1 MISLPSGTRIWLV
14 AGVTDMR
21 KSFNGLGEQVQHVLN
36 DNPFSGHLFIFR
48 GRRGDTVKILWA
60 DADGLCLFTKRL
72 EEGQFIWP
80 AVRDGKVSITRSQL
94 AMLLDKLD
102 WRQPKTS
109 SRNSLTMLQK
119 TPDRIIKTVMSQK
132 YLIRIAELE
141 RLLSE
146 QAEALR
152 QKDQQ
157 LSLVEETEAFLR
169 SALTRAE
176 EKIEEDEREI
186 EHLRAQIEK
195 LRRMLFGT
203 RSEKLRR
210 EVELA
215 EALLKQREQDSD
227 RYSGRED
234 DPQVPRQLRQSR
246 HRRPLPAHL
255 PREIHRLEPEES
267 CCPECGGELDYLGE
281 VSAEQLELVSS
292 ALKVIR
298 TERVKKAC
306 TKCDCIVEAPAPSRP
321 IERGIAGPGL
331 LARVLTGKYCE
342 HLPLYRQSEIFA
354 RQGVELSRALL
365 SNWVD
370 ACCQLMT
377 PVNDALYRYVMNTR
391 KVHTDDTPVKV
402 LAPGQKKAKTG
413 RIWTYVRDDRNVG
426 SSSPPAVWFAYSPN
440 RQGKHPEQH
449 LRPFRGILQADAFTG
464 YDRLFSAERE
474 GGALTEV
481 ACWAHARRKI
491 HDVYISS
498 KSATAEEAL
507 KRISELYAIEDEIRG
522 LPESERLAVRQQ
534 RSKVLLTSL
543 HEWMVEKNGT
553 LSKKS
558 RLGEAF
564 SYVLN
569 QWDAL
574 CYYSDD
580 GLAEADNNAAER
592 ALRAV
597 CLGKKNF
604 MFFGSDHGGERGALL
619 YGLIGTCRLNGI
631 DPEAYLRHILSVLP
645 EWPSNRVDE
654 LLPWNVVLTNK

>member
-1 MISLPSGTRIWLV
+1 
-14 AGVTDMR
+14 
-21 KSFNGLGEQVQHVLN
+21 
-36 DNPFSGHLFIFR
+36 
-48 GRRGDTVKILWA
+48 
-60 DADGLCLFTKRL
+60 
-72 EEGQFIWP
+72 
-80 AVRDGKVSITRSQL
+80 
-94 AMLLDKLD
+94 
-102 WRQPKTS
+102 
-109 SRNSLTMLQK
+109 
-119 TPDRIIKTVMSQK
+119 MSQK

-169 SALTRAE
+169 SALARAE

-195 LRRMLFGT
+195 LRR
-203 RSEKLRR
+203 
-210 EVELA
+210 EVEQA
-215 EALLKQREQDSD
+215 EALLKQREQESD

-234 DPQVPRQLRQSR
+234 DPLVPRQLRQSR

-255 PREIHRLEPEES
+255 PREIYRLEPEES

-377 PVNDALYRYVMNTR
+377 PLNDALYRYVMNTR
-391 KVHTDDTPVKV
+391 KLHTDDTPVKV
-402 LAPGQKKAKTG
+402 LAPGLKKTKTG
-413 RIWTYVRDDRNVG
+413 RIWTYVRDDRNAG
-426 SSSPPAVWFAYSPN
+426 SSSPPAVWFAYSSN

-534 RSKVLLTSL
+534 RSKALLTSL

-580 GLAEADNNAAER
+580 GLAEVDNNTAER

-597 CLGKKNF
+597 CLGKKN
-604 MFFGSDHGGERGALL
+604 SYDL
-619 YGLIGTCRLNGI
+619 CQ
-631 DPEAYLRHILSVLP
+631 ILSPKRPYAAPGASLYRGLKNLKQ
-645 EWPSNRVDE
+645 SDCI
-654 LLPWNVVLTNK
+654 LDFTNSYSGILAP

>member
-1 MISLPSGTRIWLV
+1 
-14 AGVTDMR
+14 
-21 KSFNGLGEQVQHVLN
+21 
-36 DNPFSGHLFIFR
+36 
-48 GRRGDTVKILWA
+48 
-60 DADGLCLFTKRL
+60 
-72 EEGQFIWP
+72 
-80 AVRDGKVSITRSQL
+80 
-94 AMLLDKLD
+94 
-102 WRQPKTS
+102 
-109 SRNSLTMLQK
+109 
-119 TPDRIIKTVMSQK
+119 MSQK

-169 SALTRAE
+169 SALARAE

-195 LRRMLFGT
+195 LRR
-203 RSEKLRR
+203 
-210 EVELA
+210 EVEQA
-215 EALLKQREQDSD
+215 EALLKQREQESD

-234 DPQVPRQLRQSR
+234 DPLVPRQLRQSR

-255 PREIHRLEPEES
+255 PREIYRLEPEES
-267 CCPECGGELDYLGE
+267 CCPECGGELDYLGK

-377 PVNDALYRYVMNTR
+377 PLNDALYRYVMNTR
-391 KVHTDDTPVKV
+391 KLHTDDTPVKV
-402 LAPGQKKAKTG
+402 LAPGLKKTKTG
-413 RIWTYVRDDRNVG
+413 RIWTYVRDDRNAG
-426 SSSPPAVWFAYSPN
+426 SSSPPAVWFAYSSN

-474 GGALTEV
+474 GSALTEV
-481 ACWAHARRKI
+481 VCWAHARRKI
-491 HDVYISS
+491 RDVYISS

-534 RSKVLLTSL
+534 RSKALLTSL
-543 HEWMVEKNGT
+543 HEWMVEKNCT
-553 LSKKS
+553 MSKKS

-580 GLAEADNNAAER
+580 GLAEVDNNTAER

-597 CLGKKNF
+597 CLGKKNYV
-604 MFFGSDHGGERGALL
+604 FFGSDHGGERGALL

-645 EWPSNRVDE
+645 EWPSNRVGE